1 MSSYISY
8 MEEHGHEQVALFADS
23 ATGLKGAIAVH
34 DTTLGPSL
42 GGVRIWSYKTEE
54 DAVMDVLRLSEA
66 MTLKSA
72 AAGLDLGGG
81 KAVIMA
87 SSGAGTTESLMRS
100 FGRQVASL
108 DGRYVTTEDVG
119 TTAADVQ
126 WIAKET
132 SYVAGL
138 PVESGGSGDPS
149 PMTSYGLYQ
158 GILATAQYLWGSDD
172 LSGMRIV
179 IQGLG
184 KVGNYLLPYLKG
196 EGAIIIGSDLD
207 STRVER
213 AQSQYGL
220 VPIDPDDVYGHE
232 CDIFVPCALGGILN
246 DDTIPLLKA
255 KAVCGSA
262 NNQLLEPRHADAM
275 AERDILYAPDYIV
288 NAGGVINISFEIDR
302 TYSAEEARRKTGQI
316 YNTVTN
322 VFNRAKDAGISTDE
336 AARIMAQNRID
347 SVRNIRMPR

>member
-1 MSSYISY
+1 MSNYISY

-23 ATGLKGAIAVH
+23 ATGLRGAVAVH
-34 DTTLGPSL
+34 NTTLGPSL
-42 GGVRIWSYKTEE
+42 GGLRIWPHATEE
-54 DAVMDVLRLSEA
+54 AAILDVLRLSEA

-81 KAVIMA
+81 KAIIMGDPA
-87 SSGAGTTESLMRS
+87 TCKSEALLRS

-119 TTAADVQ
+119 TSTADMQ
-126 WIAKET
+126 WVAKET
-132 SYVAGL
+132 AHVAGL

-184 KVGNYLLPYLKG
+184 KVGGYLLPYLKG

-207 STRVER
+207 ATRLER

-220 VPIDPDDVYGHE
+220 VPIGPDEVYGHE

-246 DDTIPLLKA
+246 DDTIPLLNA

-262 NNQLLEPRHADAM
+262 NNQLLESRHADAL
-275 AERDILYAPDYIV
+275 AERDILYAPDFIV
-288 NAGGVINISFEIDR
+288 NAGGVINISFEIGR
-302 TYSAEEARRKTGQI
+302 NYSAEEARRKTGQI
-316 YNTVTN
+316 HNTVID
-322 VFNRAKDAGISTDE
+322 VFNQSREAGISTDA
-336 AARIMAQNRID
+336 AARNMAQSRID
-347 SVRNIRMPR
+347 SVRNIRMPH